1 MKEESKDTWSQMK
14 MKTQR
19 AQISTTAKTVL
30 KELEKEKKAQ
40 GEEKEENNTDQS
52 RNKWHRDQEKKDMW
66 N

>member
-1 MKEESKDTWSQMK
+1 MKEESKGTWSQMK

-40 GEEKEENNTDQS
+40 GEEKEENNTD
-52 RNKWHRDQEKKDMW
+52 
-66 N
+66 